1 MRSELS
7 IAFVSGLVWVG
18 FKTKSYM
25 GSLVSISKAFG
36 FIISW
41 FENGNPKIHQL
52 HITPL
57 HRHHFFLFNGLTLCV
72 LQLAT
77 LIPSISSF
85 PNCIRR
91 VRALRIFLKI
101 YFFYFCR
108 FFGGWKT
115 ILGLKITGWF
125 CLRAGWL
132 KDRFLFSLNNVI
144 VFVLIY
150 SFLTAGWQCRQM
162 IDGAGRWPVQIPT
175 SGWLIVLEFK
185 L

>member
-1 MRSELS
+1 MGWVQDQKLYGKPCFHFQSFWIHYKLIREWKPKNTS
-7 IAFVSGLVWVG
+7 I
-18 FKTKSYM
+18 TYYT
-25 GSLVSISKAFG
+25 
-36 FIISW
+36 
-41 FENGNPKIHQL
+41 
-52 HITPL
+52 ITPTPL
-57 HRHHFFLFNGLTLCV
+57 FLFNGLTLCV

-162 IDGAGRWPVQIPT
+162 IDGAGIQIPT

>member
-1 MRSELS
+1 MGWVQDQKLYGKPCFHFQSFWIHYKLIREWKPKNTS
-7 IAFVSGLVWVG
+7 ITYYTITPTPLF
-18 FKTKSYM
+18 
-25 GSLVSISKAFG
+25 
-36 FIISW
+36 FIQQSHSMCSPTGY
-41 FENGNPKIHQL
+41 FNSFNFQFHQL
-52 HITPL
+52 HTPRTSSENIFKNL
-57 HRHHFFLFNGLTLCV
+57 FFLFLSV
-72 LQLAT
+72 
-77 LIPSISSF
+77 F
-85 PNCIRR
+85 W
-91 VRALRIFLKI
+91 
-101 YFFYFCR
+101 
-108 FFGGWKT
+108 GWKT

-162 IDGAGRWPVQIPT
+162 IDGAGIQIPT